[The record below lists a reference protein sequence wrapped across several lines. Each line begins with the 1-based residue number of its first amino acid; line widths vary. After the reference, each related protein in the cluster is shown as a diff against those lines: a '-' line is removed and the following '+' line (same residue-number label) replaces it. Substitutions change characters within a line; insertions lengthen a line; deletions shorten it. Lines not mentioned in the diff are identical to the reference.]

1 MDRKTPS
8 DKPTALKKTKYLM
21 KKINLNRNRI
31 NGNKIAYRF

>member
-8 DKPTALKKTKYLM
+8 DKPTALKKYLM

-31 NGNKIAYRF
+31 NGNKVAYRF